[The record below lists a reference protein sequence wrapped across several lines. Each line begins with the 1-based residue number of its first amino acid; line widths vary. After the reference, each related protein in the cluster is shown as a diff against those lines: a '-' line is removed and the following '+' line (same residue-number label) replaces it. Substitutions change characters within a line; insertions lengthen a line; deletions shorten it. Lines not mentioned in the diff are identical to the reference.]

1 MAKKVNRAGVI
12 PYIIENGKIKMMFM
26 KPSISKFGGDCFQI
40 AKGKQEKDETPKEA
54 ALREASEEI
63 GLFEGNILE
72 LYDLGTFMGRTSIYV
87 AKMKDKKMF
96 GDPNFETSEVK
107 WMTADRFDEI
117 GRDLHKPI
125 IKAAVRLIK
134 DKEEL
139 EDE

>member
-1 MAKKVNRAGVI
+1 MSKKVNRAGVI
-12 PYIIENGKIKMMFM
+12 PYIIEKGEIKMMFM
-26 KPSISKFGGDCFQI
+26 KPSASKFGGDCFQI
-40 AKGKQEKDETPKEA
+40 AKGKQEKDETKQEA

-63 GLFEGNILE
+63 GLFEGNIKE
-72 LYDLGTFMGRTSIYV
+72 LYDLGTFMGRTSIFV

-107 WMTADRFDEI
+107 WMTAEQFDDI

-134 DKEEL
+134 DKEQP

>member
-12 PYIIENGKIKMMFM
+12 PYIIENNKIKMMFM
-26 KPSISKFGGDCFQI
+26 KPSASKFGGDCFQI
-40 AKGKQEKDETPKEA
+40 AKGKQEKDETAKEA

-63 GLFEGNILE
+63 GLFEGNIVE

-107 WMTADRFDEI
+107 WLTAEEFDDI
-117 GRDLHKPI
+117 GRELHKPI
-125 IKAAVRLIK
+125 IKAAERLIK
-134 DKEEL
+134 DKE
-139 EDE
+139 DIK

>member
-1 MAKKVNRAGVI
+1 MSKKVNRAGVI
-12 PYIIENGKIKMMFM
+12 PYIIEKGEIKMMFM
-26 KPSISKFGGDCFQI
+26 KPSASKFGGDCFQI
-40 AKGKQEKDETPKEA
+40 AKGKQEKDETAKEA

-107 WMTADRFDEI
+107 WMTAEKFDEI

-125 IKAAVRLIK
+125 IKAALRLIV

-139 EDE
+139 EE

>member
-12 PYIIENGKIKMMFM
+12 PYIVERGVVKMMFM
-26 KPSISKFGGDCFQI
+26 KPSVAKFGGDLFQI
-40 AKGKQEKDETPKEA
+40 AKGKQEKDESIKEA

-63 GLFEGNILE
+63 GLFEGNIKE

-96 GDPNFETSEVK
+96 GDPNFETSAVK
-107 WMTADRFDEI
+107 WMTAEEFDEV

-125 IKAAVRLIK
+125 VKAAQRLII
-134 DKEEL
+134 DKEEI
-139 EDE
+139 E